1 MVSTYRQ
8 VREPCSPTFGLCLQS
23 GCFLSRRVGIQSVT
37 GLACRA
43 QVELCAAHV
52 SVGARHA
59 VSWSVAHK
67 LVCDSLDLEI
77 GGLHSIL
84 SLNICID
91 LRVRTFLTSSSI
103 HASTFSLSA
112 GALSRKA
119 LVKSS
124 TSGRSLVQK
133 SSTSGEVTQR
143 QAAMAALQVWDHVIY
158 FDLVAALS
166 LPTVRTYA

>member
-23 GCFLSRRVGIQSVT
+23 GCFLSRRVGIQNVT

-43 QVELCAAHV
+43 QVELCATHV

-91 LRVRTFLTSSSI
+91 LRVRTFLASSAI
-103 HASTFSLSA
+103 LIFSLARGLVAESA
-112 GALSRKA
+112 GEVVFQWQKLSA
-119 LVKSS
+119 
-124 TSGRSLVQK
+124 
-133 SSTSGEVTQR
+133 EVFYQWR
-143 QAAMAALQVWDHVIY
+143 GHPAPGGDGC
-158 FDLVAALS
+158 VAGVGPRHLF
-166 LPTVRTYA
+166 